1 LNRIVLISILEVRFI
16 VSKTSFSLASLLFSA
31 LFVGCGSGDDV
42 ATLSPED
49 QKMLETSHAQA
60 SDAMKGAADASKG
73 KRPGG
78 HN

>member
-1 LNRIVLISILEVRFI
+1 MSR
-16 VSKTSFSLASLLFSA
+16 TTCCLASLLFSA
-31 LFVGCGSGDDV
+31 FFAGCGGGSDV

-49 QKMLETSHAQA
+49 QKMLDTSHAQA
-60 SDAMKGAADASKG
+60 ADAMKGAADASKG